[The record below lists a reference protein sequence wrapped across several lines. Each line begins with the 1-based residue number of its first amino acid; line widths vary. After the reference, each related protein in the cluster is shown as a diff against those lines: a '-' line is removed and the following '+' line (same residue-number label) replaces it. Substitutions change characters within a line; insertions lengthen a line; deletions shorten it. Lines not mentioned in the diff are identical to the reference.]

1 MLIEFFLCLRKH
13 GLKTSLT
20 ELLDLLGALER
31 GVVFGNVDD
40 FYTLAR
46 LVLVKD
52 ESQYDRFDRAFAEYF
67 EGVEQVDLASAI
79 PADWLERS
87 LQRQLSDED
96 KAKLQSLGGLDELLK
111 TFRERLA
118 EQQKRHAG
126 GNKWIGTGGTSP
138 FGAYGYHPEGIRIG
152 QDGSNARRAVKV
164 WDKREFRDLDGDA
177 ELANRNLQLALRKL
191 RKFARTGAAEELDLN
206 ATIRAT
212 SQKGGLLDLQWQ
224 PERHNAV
231 KVLLLFDVGG
241 SMDDYIY
248 ECEQLFSAARNEF
261 KHLEFFYFHN
271 CVYEHVWKDNNRR
284 YDEKLP
290 LLELI
295 NRYGRDYKLIFVGD
309 ATMGPYEI
317 AYPGGSVE
325 HWNEEP
331 GAVWMQRL
339 LHHFSDAAWLNPQP
353 TSHWRYYQSID
364 LMQQLMSQRMYP
376 LTLDGISA
384 AITTLL
390 KKSVAAAAPSPSNS

>member
-1 MLIEFFLCLRKH
+1 MLIELFLCLRKH

-20 ELLDLLGALER
+20 ELLDLLGALQR
-31 GVVFGNVDD
+31 GVVFGNIDD

-67 EGVEQVDLASAI
+67 AGVEQVDLAAAI

-111 TFRERLA
+111 SFRERLA
-118 EQQKRHAG
+118 EQQERHAG

-138 FGAYGYHPEGIRIG
+138 FGAYGFHPEGIRIG
-152 QDGSNARRAVKV
+152 QEGSNARRAVKV
-164 WDKREFRDLDGDA
+164 WDKREFRDLDTD
-177 ELANRNLQLALRKL
+177 EVINNRSIQVALRAL
-191 RKFARTGAAEELDLN
+191 RRFARTGAATELDLDG
-206 ATIRAT
+206 TIKAT
-212 SQKGGLLDLQWQ
+212 SRKGGLLDLQWQ

-241 SMDDYIY
+241 SMDDFIY
-248 ECEQLFSAARNEF
+248 ECEQLFSAARSEF
-261 KHLEFFYFHN
+261 KHLEFYYFHN
-271 CVYEHVWKDNNRR
+271 CVYESVWKENKRR
-284 YDEKLP
+284 LQQGIPTK
-290 LLELI
+290 ELM
-295 NRYGRDYKLIFVGD
+295 NRYSSDYKLIFVGD

-339 LHHFSDAAWLNPQP
+339 TNHFSKVAWLNPQP
-353 TSHWRYYQSID
+353 QERWRYYPSISMMND
-364 LMQQLMSQRMYP
+364 LVQQRMFP
-376 LTLDGISA
+376 LTVAGLQR
-384 AITTLL
+384 AIQALG
-390 KKSVAAAAPSPSNS
+390 